1 MHPSTVLAITKFQEQ
16 TGHTVSP
23 KEMEFVI
30 IAVIVLVALGLL
42 SKVFS

>member
-23 KEMEFVI
+23 KEMEFAIV
-30 IAVIVLVALGLL
+30 AIVLLIFFVFLK
-42 SKVFS
+42 SVFS